1 LYSPAAPLSKIA
13 GRVVLEITERAA
25 LDEVRDAAQRV
36 AKLRKMG
43 FRIAVDDL
51 GAGYAGLTSF
61 AQLEPEVV
69 KFDMSLVRGLH
80 ENETKWKLIQSM
92 AALFGEMGLI
102 VIAEGVETAC
112 ERDALVT
119 AGCDLFQGFLFGKP
133 GNPFPAVTW

>member
-1 LYSPAAPLSKIA
+1 
-13 GRVVLEITERAA
+13 
-25 LDEVRDAAQRV
+25 
-36 AKLRKMG
+36 MG

-92 AALFGEMGLI
+92 AALFGEW
-102 VIAEGVETAC
+102 V
-112 ERDALVT
+112 
-119 AGCDLFQGFLFGKP
+119 
-133 GNPFPAVTW
+133 